1 MSELTKI
8 DSISDH
14 ALRNLARLRRAESA
28 ETASGTRMAC
38 VSAAFVFEE
47 TPEGH
52 NFWNDVAKGRITELP
67 EDLISNLL
75 DVANSLGSDA
85 LLEKLPPVYRDLA
98 LKYLPVADENARL
111 SDFKW
116 DCTDEGFLFW
126 SSISA
131 GKFISIPDSVER
143 VEPAIEGVETVTEAP
158 KPFILL
164 RGYGIV
170 GTFGSMV
177 DVLAIVEE
185 DPEPSAFILV
195 DINTLKTASFT
206 PRTVLSLNWQ

>member
-1 MSELTKI
+1 MTELTKI
-8 DSISDH
+8 DFISDA

-28 ETASGTRMAC
+28 KRASGTRMAS
-38 VSAAFVFEE
+38 VSAAFIFEK

-67 EDLISNLL
+67 EDLTSNLL

-85 LLEKLPPVYRDLA
+85 LLEKLPPVYRELA

-131 GKFISIPDSVER
+131 SKFISIPDSVER
-143 VEPAIEGVETVTEAP
+143 VETVTEPP
-158 KPFILL
+158 KQFILL

-170 GTFGSMV
+170 GTFDSMV

-195 DINTLKTASFT
+195 DINTLKSASFT
-206 PRTVLSLNWQ
+206 PRAVLSLNWQ